1 MQWALVENLPE
12 AGAMDGLQ
20 QRRKG
25 RWREKGLAVWK
36 VGETEEEE
44 QSVDM
49 NNSTRSRSDSS
60 AIPQVTG
67 YNVSAWVD
75 ERMLRVVSR
84 VVCS

>member
-20 QRRKG
+20 WWRKG
-25 RWREKGLAVWK
+25 RWREKELAVWK

-49 NNSTRSRSDSS
+49 NNSARSRSDSS
-60 AIPQVTG
+60 AIQQVAG